1 MRITFFVA
9 IGFKQIDK
17 SIILKV
23 NGLLNGESTSGIRA
37 AEKVDGNKRVP
48 QQQIL
53 FISVLQT
60 R

>member
-1 MRITFFVA
+1 MRITFSFVA

-37 AEKVDGNKRVP
+37 AEKVDGNKRVT
-48 QQQIL
+48 QQ
-53 FISVLQT
+53 
-60 R
+60 